1 MQMVL
6 YSDPRHRE
14 GPQSGYEKEMAQ
26 IKVLIASQREW
37 SRRRNWLRLRATL
50 FGRRKLKVQ
59 NNLTGGAKGAPV
71 RLT

>member
-14 GPQSGYEKEMAQ
+14 GPQSGYEKEMAR
-26 IKVLIASQREW
+26 IKVLIASQRKW
-37 SRRRNWLRLRATL
+37 SRRRNRLRLRAAL

-59 NNLTGGAKGAPV
+59 NNLTGGVKSAPL

>member
-14 GPQSGYEKEMAQ
+14 GPQSCYEKEIAQ
-26 IKVLIASQREW
+26 IKVLIASQRNW
-37 SRRRNWLRLRATL
+37 SRRRNRLLLRAAL
-50 FGRRKLKVQ
+50 FGRRKLKVP
-59 NNLTGGAKGAPV
+59 NTLTGGAKGAPV

>member
-1 MQMVL
+1 
-6 YSDPRHRE
+6 
-14 GPQSGYEKEMAQ
+14 MAQ
-26 IKVLIASQREW
+26 IKVLIASQRKW